1 MAVRHR
7 RGRLEGALAI
17 AVALGLWLSI
27 SSEAVAQAQEPA
39 TAHAGMSEVWE
50 RNLYK
55 TLTYEVMANGFDIV
69 LYGTLLGGTVAA
81 APAFLATNAV
91 LSAAAYYMH
100 ETAWDL
106 GFGDPQPLGDWT
118 LPARATSYRVLG
130 SAKNYGLGLLFTA
143 DPATA
148 AGFTAVSAVADLSF
162 YLINDLAWS
171 LYWPLPTAPE
181 TLGLPSPALSCL
193 AA

>member
-1 MAVRHR
+1 MAVRRQR
-7 RGRLEGALAI
+7 RRHVGALALVL
-17 AVALGLWLSI
+17 AAGLWLS
-27 SSEAVAQAQEPA
+27 SVSQASAQTQA
-39 TAHAGMSEVWE
+39 TADTGMSEVWE

-69 LYGTLLGGTVAA
+69 LYGAMLGGTVAA
-81 APAFLATNAV
+81 APAFILTNAA
-91 LSAAAYYMH
+91 LSTVAYYTH

-106 GFGDPQPLGDWT
+106 GFSDPQPLGGWT
-118 LPARATSYRVLG
+118 LPARATSFRVVS

-148 AGFTAVSAVADLSF
+148 AGFTAVSAVGDLSI

-171 LYWPLPTAPE
+171 LYWPINAAPE
-181 TLGLPSPALSCL
+181 PHTVEIAY
-193 AA
+193 